1 MPSASPNARPPRLQF
16 GLSAVLLTMLV
27 VGVAAAG
34 FAGLADS
41 GDLQAGAIILVLVAP
56 FVLMILLSTF
66 QSLQSWL
73 ARRRE
78 SKARNKAD
86 MEL

>member
-1 MPSASPNARPPRLQF
+1 MPSTPPNARPPRMQF
-16 GLSAVLLTMLV
+16 GLSAMLLTMLV
-27 VGVAAAG
+27 IGIAAAG

-66 QSLQSWL
+66 QALQNWL
-73 ARRRE
+73 TRRRA
-78 SKARNKAD
+78 SKARSKPD
-86 MEL
+86 EEF